1 MNLRVVLVDDEPLA
15 RERLIR
21 LLGNEEGVEIVAE
34 CGDGASA
41 VDAVSQHKPN
51 LLLLDIQMPG
61 MDGFDVVHALD
72 PKALPSIVFVT
83 AYDQHAVRAFEARA
97 LDYLL
102 KPVSRARLRETLV
115 RARERLQTATPSQ
128 SQSLPQALLDFLAE
142 RESTAGRVRRLLV
155 RNGERISFVRAED
168 VDWIEAA
175 GNYALLHT
183 GRESHIIRET
193 MSALE
198 AQLPV
203 DTFLRVSRSA
213 ILNLRRVR
221 ELQSLAPGE
230 HIAILADGQRVPITR
245 SLREVEDRLRFV

>member
-15 RERLIR
+15 RERLTR

-34 CGDGASA
+34 CGDGSTA
-41 VDAVSQHKPN
+41 VDAVKKQKPN

-72 PKALPSIVFVT
+72 PKTLPSIVFVT

-102 KPVSRARLRETLV
+102 KPVSRTRLREALA
-115 RARERLQTATPSQ
+115 RARERLQVATPAQ
-128 SQSLPQALLDFLAE
+128 VLPQALIDLLAE
-142 RESTAGRVRRLLV
+142 REATAGRVRRLLV

-198 AQLPV
+198 SQLPA

-230 HIAILADGQRVPITR
+230 HVAILTDGQRVPITR

>member
-21 LLGNEEGVEIVAE
+21 LLGNEDGVELVAE

-41 VDAVSQHKPN
+41 LDAVSQHKPN

-115 RARERLQTATPSQ
+115 RARERLQAATPPQ

-142 RESTAGRVRRLLV
+142 RETTAGRVRRLLV

-230 HIAILADGQRVPITR
+230 HIAILTDGQRVPITR

>member
-1 MNLRVVLVDDEPLA
+1 MSLRIVLADDEPLA
-15 RERLIR
+15 RERLRR
-21 LLGNEEGVEIVAE
+21 LLSREDGVELVAE
-34 CGDGASA
+34 CEDGASTVEA
-41 VDAVSQHKPN
+41 VRQHTPN

-72 PKALPSIVFVT
+72 PKNSPSIVFVT

-102 KPVSRARLRETLV
+102 KPVSRARLNETLT
-115 RARERLQTATPSQ
+115 RARERIATAPPAL
-128 SQSLPQALLDFLAE
+128 LPQALLDLLAE
-142 RESTAGRVRRLLV
+142 REASVGRVRRLAV
-155 RNGERISFVRAED
+155 RNGERISFIRAED

-183 GRESHIIRET
+183 GRDNHIIRET

-198 AQLPV
+198 AQLPPDV
-203 DTFLRVSRSA
+203 FLRVSRSA

-221 ELQSLAPGE
+221 ELQSIAPGE
-230 HIAILADGQRVPITR
+230 HVAILSEGQRVPITR
-245 SLREVEDRLRFV
+245 SLRDIEERLRFV